1 MEIEGI
7 NSVDANISVTR
18 LFPLKEIRADTY
30 AARET
35 AKTLITV
42 DMTVTMR
49 LLRKY

>member
-1 MEIEGI
+1 M
-7 NSVDANISVTR
+7 R
-18 LFPLKEIRADTY
+18 EIRADTY

-42 DMTVTMR
+42 DMTVTIR